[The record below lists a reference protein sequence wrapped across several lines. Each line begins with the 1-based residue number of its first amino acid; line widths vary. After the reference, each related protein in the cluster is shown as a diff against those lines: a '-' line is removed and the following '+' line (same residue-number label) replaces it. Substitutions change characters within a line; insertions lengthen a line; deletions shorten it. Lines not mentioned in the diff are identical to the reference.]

1 MPSLNRW
8 RYVTCLPEAIE
19 AGPMSTPERD
29 IRGVKTLLEA
39 GGLAIGA
46 LVVGASLVTVSIGAL
61 EKIGV
66 GIQNYP
72 ARQLLLSTVLLQ
84 GVAFGGVA
92 VSYLWLSGRGFE
104 VLRVRLPTLWD
115 IGWIVGGF
123 IALGGLL
130 VGLSQLLGVLGIELA
145 QNGVANTASQ
155 EPIAFLLLVPLS
167 ILLVGPGEELLYRGV
182 IQGSLAESFHIGRA
196 IVLASALFAITHV
209 FSLLGSSAGV
219 AAYIGFVFVLATVL
233 GATYVLSDNLLV
245 PAAIHGL
252 YNAAQFGLAYVQ
264 AVGML

>member
-1 MPSLNRW
+1 MN
-8 RYVTCLPEAIE
+8 
-19 AGPMSTPERD
+19 TPERD
-29 IRGVKTLLEA
+29 IRGVKTLLES

-46 LVVGASLVTVSIGAL
+46 LVVGASLLTVAIGAL
-61 EKIGV
+61 EGV
-66 GIQNYP
+66 GIGIRNHP

-92 VSYLWLSGRGFE
+92 LGYLWLTGRGFK
-104 VLRVRLPTLWD
+104 VLRIRVPTLRD

-123 IALGGLL
+123 IVLGGLL
-130 VGLSQLLGVLGIELA
+130 VGISQLLGLLGIELA
-145 QNGVANTASQ
+145 QNDVVSTASQ

-182 IQGSLAESFHIGRA
+182 IQGSLAESFHVGRA
-196 IVLASALFAITHV
+196 IVLASALFAVIHV
-209 FSLLGSSAGV
+209 FSLLGSGAGV

-233 GATYVLSDNLLV
+233 GTTYVLSDNLLV

-264 AVGML
+264 AVGLL